1 MSGGGKTYLALDL
14 GAESGRAIA
23 GTFDGERLSLREVH
37 RFQNLPVRRGE
48 SVHWD
53 LPALFD
59 EVKRGIAAAANLYH
73 DGLVSV
79 GVDTWGVDYGLLDGD
94 GALMG
99 LPHQYRDT
107 RTAGI
112 QDSVLERLGK
122 DYLYEQTGIQLMG
135 MNTLY
140 QLLAEPPERIA
151 QASRLLF
158 IPDLFNYWLTGVMS
172 TERTFASTS
181 QVYDVRK
188 RDWAYALLDAVGLPS
203 HMLGDIRDAG
213 ESLGPLLP
221 KVAVE
226 AGASGVNVVLPG
238 THDTASAVAAVP
250 AGDGTWAFLSSGTW
264 SLLGVETPEPVMNER
279 AKAFELGNE
288 VGVLGTMRP
297 LKNISGLWL
306 VQQCRATWE
315 AQGNLYSYAELTQ
328 MAEASAPFAA
338 IIDPDDPSFT
348 PAGDMPSRIADFCAR
363 NGQTT
368 PCTRGEVVRTILESL
383 ALRYRMALE
392 TIEGIVEGRVDTL
405 HIVGG
410 GGQNLLLNQFT
421 ANAVG
426 RPVVVGPVEATAAG
440 NILMQLVA
448 AGEISSLA
456 EGREIV
462 RRSFKL
468 TTYLPE
474 DSDEWE
480 EAYGRFQRIS
490 QLQH

>member
-1 MSGGGKTYLALDL
+1 MSGEGKTYLALDL

-23 GTFDGERLSLREVH
+23 GTFDGDRLTLREVH
-37 RFQNLPVRRGE
+37 RFRNVPVRQGE
-48 SVHWD
+48 SFHWD

-59 EVKRGIAAAANLYH
+59 EVKRGIASAANAFGK
-73 DGLVSV
+73 DLVSV
-79 GVDTWGVDYGLLDGD
+79 GVSTWGIDYGLLDGD
-94 GALMG
+94 GTLMG
-99 LPHQYRDT
+99 LPHQYRDP

-112 QDSVLERLGK
+112 HDSVMERLGK
-122 DYLYEQTGIQLMG
+122 DLLYEQAGIQLME

-140 QLLAEPPERIA
+140 QLLSESPERLT

-158 IPDLFNYWLTGVMS
+158 IPDLINYRLTGVMS
-172 TERTFASTS
+172 TEHTFASTS
-181 QVYDVRK
+181 QLYDVRK
-188 RDWAYALLDAVGLPS
+188 RDWAYPLLDAVGLPS

-213 ESLGPLLP
+213 ESMGPLLP
-221 KVAVE
+221 KVE
-226 AGASGVNVVLPG
+226 DETGASGVDVVLPG

-250 AGDGTWAFLSSGTW
+250 ASEGTWAFLSSGTW
-264 SLLGVETPEPVMNER
+264 SLLGVETREPVMNER

-288 VGVLGTMRP
+288 VGVLGTVRP

-315 AQGNLYSYAELTQ
+315 AQGNPYSYAELTR
-328 MAEASAPFAA
+328 MAEASVPFAA

-348 PAGDMPSRIADFCAR
+348 PAGDMPARIADFCR
-363 NGQTT
+363 RSGQPAPSTL
-368 PCTRGEVVRTILESL
+368 GEVVRTILESL

-392 TIEGIVEGRVDTL
+392 TIEGIVDSRMDTL

-426 RPVVVGPVEATAAG
+426 RPVVVGPVEATAVG
-440 NILMQLVA
+440 NVLMQMVA

-462 RRSFKL
+462 RRSFEL

-474 DSDEWE
+474 DSDVWR
-480 EAYGRFQRIS
+480 EAHERFQRIS
-490 QLQH
+490 SPSE